1 MRSLLWTAVFVVL
14 VIELCLTLILVI
26 PVPRKIRS
34 KIALSV
40 SKLELKKRLQT
51 PLMMIFVVLAL
62 ALMDTVNF
70 LAGIHTKKEEERQLH
85 MEQRVEINPID
96 RHILKEKEYKAERN
110 LYLTAFA
117 LTLLFVIGRITE
129 LTQEHAELEGKIE
142 NLKLAVSMSS
152 GTPGDNDSSIEGIEM
167 KSMDQKK
174 KE

>member
-1 MRSLLWTAVFVVL
+1 MRSLLWTTVFVVL
-14 VIELCLTLILVI
+14 VVELCLTLILVI

-51 PLMMIFVVLAL
+51 PLTVLFVVLVL
-62 ALMDTVNF
+62 ALMDTANF
-70 LAGIHTKKEEERQLH
+70 LAGIHTKKQEERQLH
-85 MEQRVEINPID
+85 MEQHVEINPID
-96 RHILKEKEYKAERN
+96 KHILKEKEYKAERN

-152 GTPGDNDSSIEGIEM
+152 GTPGDNDSSVEGIEM